1 LKVVQ
6 IGTGGWGKN
15 HTRILSQLGVLSAV
29 CDVDE
34 ERGKEYGEKYSV
46 NHYNSVDS
54 LLDSEDFDAAFV
66 CTPTST
72 HSKIASQLIQAK
84 KNVFVEK
91 PMTYLSEEGEDL
103 LELAKRNHVLLTCGY
118 IERFNPAVGTVK
130 ELVESKKYVFVEK
143 PMTYDSSE
151 GEKLKQL
158 AQKNKV
164 ILTCGYIERFN
175 PAVDVVKNFIKEKK
189 YGDLVML
196 EFHRENRMPL
206 HIKDVGIIY
215 DTSVHDIDTAMW
227 LFDDTPEVVF
237 ARAGQIKHEHED
249 FASIMLGF
257 KDNKVAIISSNW
269 ITPTRVRNFNA
280 VCTEAIISSD
290 FISQEVKIEKSD
302 DTEIPRHEKQEPLL
316 REIESFL
323 GAIDGKNELI
333 VKPEHA
339 VNVTKIAEAAL
350 LSSQKGTPIYL
361 ELK

>member
-15 HTRILSQLGVLSAV
+15 HTRILSQLGVLTAV
-29 CDVDE
+29 CDADE
-34 ERGKEYGEKYSV
+34 QRGKEYGEKYSV

-54 LLDSEDFDAAFV
+54 LLESEDFDAAFV

-91 PMTYLSEEGEDL
+91 PLTYLSEEGEDL
-103 LELAKRNHVLLTCGY
+103 LEIAKRNKVLLTCGY

-130 ELVESKKYVFVEK
+130 ELVQS
-143 PMTYDSSE
+143 
-151 GEKLKQL
+151 
-158 AQKNKV
+158 
-164 ILTCGYIERFN
+164 
-175 PAVDVVKNFIKEKK
+175 KK

-290 FISQEVKIEKSD
+290 FISQEVKIEKSG
-302 DTEIPRHEKQEPLL
+302 DTEIPRNEKQEPLL

-323 GAIDGKNELI
+323 GAIEGKNELV

>member
-15 HTRILSQLGVLSAV
+15 HARILSQLGVLCAI
-29 CDVDE
+29 CDIDKEKSE
-34 ERGKEYGEKYSV
+34 EFGKKYSV
-46 NHYNSVDS
+46 NSYDSIDS
-54 LLDSEDFDAAFV
+54 LLNSEEFDVAFV

-72 HSKIASQLIQAK
+72 HSSIASQLIQSHK
-84 KNVFVEK
+84 HVFVEK
-91 PMTYLSEEGEDL
+91 PLTYLSEEGEDL
-103 LELAKRNHVLLTCGY
+103 LELANKNKIILSCGY
-118 IERFNPAVGTVK
+118 IERFNPAVGVVK
-130 ELVESKKYVFVEK
+130 DFVKSKKY
-143 PMTYDSSE
+143 
-151 GEKLKQL
+151 GE
-158 AQKNKV
+158 
-164 ILTCGYIERFN
+164 
-175 PAVDVVKNFIKEKK
+175 
-189 YGDLVML
+189 LVML

-227 LFDDTPEVVF
+227 LFDETPEVIF
-237 ARAGQIKHEHED
+237 AKAGKIKHEHED

-269 ITPTRVRNFNA
+269 ITPTKVRRFDA
-280 VCTEAIISSD
+280 VCTDGIISSD
-290 FISQEVKIEKSD
+290 FLTQEIIVETKDSTEK
-302 DTEIPRHEKQEPLL
+302 PKHEKQEPLL
-316 REIESFL
+316 LEIQNFL

-361 ELK
+361 DLK

>member
-15 HTRILSQLGVLSAV
+15 HARILSHLGVLCAI
-29 CDVDE
+29 CDVDKEKSE
-34 ERGKEYGEKYSV
+34 EFGKKYSV
-46 NHYNSVDS
+46 NSYDSIDS
-54 LLDSEDFDAAFV
+54 LLNSEEFDAAFV

-72 HSKIASQLIQAK
+72 HSSIASQLIQSHK
-84 KNVFVEK
+84 HVFVEK
-91 PMTYLSEEGEDL
+91 PLTYLSEEGEDL
-103 LELAKRNHVLLTCGY
+103 LELSNKNKIVLSCGY
-118 IERFNPAVGTVK
+118 IERFNPAVGVVK
-130 ELVESKKYVFVEK
+130 DFVKSKKY
-143 PMTYDSSE
+143 
-151 GEKLKQL
+151 GE
-158 AQKNKV
+158 
-164 ILTCGYIERFN
+164 
-175 PAVDVVKNFIKEKK
+175 
-189 YGDLVML
+189 LVML

-227 LFDDTPEVVF
+227 LFDETPEVIF
-237 ARAGQIKHEHED
+237 AKAGKIKHEHED

-269 ITPTRVRNFNA
+269 ITPTKVRRFDA
-280 VCTEAIISSD
+280 VCTDGIISSD
-290 FISQEVKIEKSD
+290 FLTQEIIVETKDSTEK
-302 DTEIPRHEKQEPLL
+302 PKHEKQEPLL
-316 REIESFL
+316 LEIQNFL

-361 ELK
+361 DLK